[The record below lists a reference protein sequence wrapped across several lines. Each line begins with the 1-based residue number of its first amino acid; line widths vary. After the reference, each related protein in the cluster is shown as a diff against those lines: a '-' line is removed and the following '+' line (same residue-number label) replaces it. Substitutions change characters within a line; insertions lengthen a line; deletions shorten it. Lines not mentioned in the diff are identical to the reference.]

1 MPGLAASRWAPGA
14 RTRTSR
20 LAQARIPFAPVINNV
35 PRETTSTKS
44 AATQQQPGPQ
54 VDSNADL
61 STTAA
66 SELQRFLR
74 IVRRLKWKIPDL
86 ARGYREAVDGRVGN
100 VHRAYVE
107 EAALMFKLDF
117 FEYYMLIERA
127 LVHLLGVFGIT
138 VSRGFGKRHI
148 QALREEQDRRDT
160 SAPLGNGSCK
170 PTYSHRFHANLLE
183 ALDNPD
189 NPLHAALGTGDV
201 RRQLGRA
208 KELRNRWKKID
219 EVEDVAGAAGT
230 NSAAPLESY
239 DLEQIITTIFDGF
252 EKAYVIAQQYVNEEL
267 RTANGGTMPEGTG
280 GMMGGL
286 NQVYTDEEEEWEFY
300 VDAMDWE
307 AV

>member
-1 MPGLAASRWAPGA
+1 LNSN
-14 RTRTSR
+14 TD
-20 LAQARIPFAPVINNV
+20 IP
-35 PRETTSTKS
+35 
-44 AATQQQPGPQ
+44 
-54 VDSNADL
+54 
-61 STTAA
+61 TTAA
-66 SELQRFLR
+66 SELQRFLH

-100 VHRAYVE
+100 AHRAYVE

-138 VSRGFGKRHI
+138 VSRGFDKRHQ
-148 QALREEQDRRDT
+148 QALREEQERRDT
-160 SAPLGNGSCK
+160 STPLGNGSRN
-170 PTYSHRFHANLLE
+170 PTYSHRFHANVLE

-208 KELRNRWKKID
+208 KELRNKWKKID
-219 EVEDVAGAAGT
+219 EVEGVARVAGT

-239 DLEQIITTIFDGF
+239 NLERIITTIFDGF
-252 EKAYVIAQQYVNEEL
+252 EKAYVIAQQYVNEEQ
-267 RTANGGTMPEGTG
+267 RTVNGGVMPEDTG
-280 GMMGGL
+280 EVMVGL
-286 NQVYTDEEEEWEFY
+286 DQVYTDEEEWQFY
-300 VDAMDWE
+300 MDAMDWE